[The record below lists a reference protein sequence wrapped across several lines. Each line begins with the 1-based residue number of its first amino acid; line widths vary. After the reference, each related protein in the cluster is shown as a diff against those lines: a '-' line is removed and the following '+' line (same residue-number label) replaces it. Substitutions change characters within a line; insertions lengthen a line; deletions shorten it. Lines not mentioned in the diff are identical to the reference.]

1 MASSS
6 LLSQISDDFLE
17 CKVCYEPYKIPKV
30 LACLHTFC
38 LECLEQSVEKQGE
51 RNRVFCPTCRTPTS
65 LPEGG
70 VTKLKDNFFV
80 ESLRDTVDIYRKIH
94 SKHEDVM
101 CSNCLENS
109 PEAASARCLSCDEF
123 LCPDCVNAHKRVRL
137 TRGHCLV
144 ALDTIRASNAESPLK
159 NVKAPMCEKHDN
171 QVMRFFCTTCRRN
184 RDVITRNNT
193 THDTTEINT
202 TQYNEHNAP
211 RHNTLKHNIK
221 TVYNVRIPV
230 CHDCTVIDHKEPDHE
245 NVYLSELVDE
255 TKETLTELSSLSEGR
270 IHEIKVVQS
279 ALSKTLLTLE
289 ENKASVKHQ
298 LATATEK
305 LKKRVERKI
314 DKQHKLLSKKLS
326 EICSSRE
333 KELNIH
339 EDFLETTSASLKSSL
354 EFVRKVLSHGSD
366 FDMMD
371 VSKEIE
377 ERMTS
382 LLEAELPNV
391 NDVTFQMVHLTFLPS
406 HEPLDSVVIGTI
418 EESRAIP
425 CKKFLPCGHP
435 CDDVHHPDTPCTQR
449 CRSTVDIRVNCYRC
463 GIPIRKASDGRECW
477 EVPQRTIDHV
487 QRQGVECIVLQT
499 ESAVDEYNKMA
510 SAGKKVGGVFH
521 STC

>member
-123 LCPDCVNAHKRVRL
+123 LCPDCVN
-137 TRGHCLV
+137 
-144 ALDTIRASNAESPLK
+144 
-159 NVKAPMCEKHDN
+159 
-171 QVMRFFCTTCRRN
+171 
-184 RDVITRNNT
+184 
-193 THDTTEINT
+193 EINT

-477 EVPQRTIDHV
+477 EVRRQQKCFRTCDGFLTVIIGNTLPVLQGAIISTSPGKVAQTPSNVPQRTIDHV

>member
-171 QVMRFFCTTCRRN
+171 QVMRFFCTTCR
-184 RDVITRNNT
+184 
-193 THDTTEINT
+193 
-202 TQYNEHNAP
+202 
-211 RHNTLKHNIK
+211 
-221 TVYNVRIPV
+221 IPV

-298 LATATEK
+298 LAAATEK

-314 DKQHKLLSKKLS
+314 DKQHKLLSRKLS

-463 GIPIRKASDGRECW
+463 GTPIRKASDGRECW
-477 EVPQRTIDHV
+477 EVR
-487 QRQGVECIVLQT
+487 RQQKCFRCAWRHWSLQDRRLQL
-499 ESAVDEYNKMA
+499 EMIPELEVIPE
-510 SAGKKVGGVFH
+510 
-521 STC
+521 